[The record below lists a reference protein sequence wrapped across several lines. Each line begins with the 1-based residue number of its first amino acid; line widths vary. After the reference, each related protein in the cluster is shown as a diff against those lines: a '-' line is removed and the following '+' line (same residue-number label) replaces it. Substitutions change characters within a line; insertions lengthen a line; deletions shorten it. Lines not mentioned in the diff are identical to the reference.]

1 MALGKNLKLNKD
13 KLIGKTE
20 AETPAE
26 QPTSTTPP
34 VTEAA
39 PEEQPVS
46 ATIAEAV
53 RKSVEVAPES
63 EAMENGKEIAVKA
76 TGPKTRGVAK
86 ELVRADEN
94 GEKTLVVGA
103 NDQARKSN
111 TPRENILIQGSDYIN
126 EQLNR
131 VLYALDAFKKGDVS
145 VRLTKQNNDIF
156 SEIAEA
162 YNSMV
167 EMIGGV
173 GGEVSRISKVAGV
186 EGNLKAR
193 ASAENASGFWK
204 DMINNIN
211 GLVDSIAV
219 PVLEVGK
226 VLKNISRGNLDETFQ
241 IPVSGDF
248 KVMAETINRTIDNL
262 NLFAGEVTR
271 VALEVG
277 TEGKLGGQA
286 SVPNVAGI
294 WKELTDNV
302 NAMASNLTSQVRD
315 IAKVTTAVAQG
326 NLDQKVTVDLKGE
339 MLQMKENINQMVD
352 SLNIFG
358 DEVTRVAREVGT
370 EGKLGGQAKVPNV
383 GGVWK
388 DLTDNVN
395 TMASNLTS
403 QLRDIANVATAVAK
417 GDLTQKITVNV
428 KGELAE
434 LKDNLNQ
441 MVDSLNIF
449 ADEVTRVAREV
460 GTEGLLGG
468 QANVPKVAGIW
479 KELTDNV
486 NSMASNLTLQVRDI
500 ANVATAVARGD
511 LSQKITVNVNGEL
524 LQLKD
529 NLNQMVDSLNIFA
542 GEVTRVA
549 LEVGT
554 EGKLG
559 GQASV
564 PNVGGVWKDL
574 TDNVNYM
581 AGNLTSQVRDIA
593 NVATAVAR
601 GDLSQKITVNVNGE
615 LLQLKDNLNQ
625 MVDSLNIFAG
635 EVTRVAREVGTEGKL
650 GGQASVPNVGGVWK
664 DLTDNV
670 NYMASNLTL
679 QVRDI
684 ANVATAVALGDLS
697 QKITVNVK
705 GELAELKDNLNQMVD
720 SLNVF
725 AGEVTRVALE
735 VGTEGKLG
743 GQAEVKGVAGTWK
756 DLTDNVNAMAG
767 NLTVQL
773 RDVSKVAT
781 AIANGDLTQ
790 KITVDVRGEILQIK
804 DVINTMV
811 DQLSSFASEVT
822 RVAREVGTE
831 GKLGGQAEV
840 KGVAGTW
847 KDLTDNVNAM
857 AGNLTVQ
864 LRDVS
869 KVATAIAN
877 GDLTQK
883 ITVDVRGEILQ
894 IKDVINT
901 MVDQLSSFASE
912 VTRVALEVGTEGK
925 LGGQASVPNVAGTW
939 KALTDNVNYMAGNLT
954 SQVRDIANVAT
965 AVARGD
971 LSQKITVDVRG
982 EMLQLKENINQM
994 VDSLN
999 IFAGEVTR
1007 VAREVGTEGILGG
1020 QANVPNVGGVWK
1032 DLTENVNYMAGNL
1045 TSQVRDIANVA
1056 TAVARGDLSQKIT
1069 VDVKGELAELKNNLN
1084 QMVDSLNIFADEVT
1098 RVAREVGT
1106 EGKLGGQAS
1115 VPKVRGTWKELTD
1128 NVNSMASNLTLQ
1140 VRDIANV
1147 ATAVAKGDL
1156 TQKITVDVKG
1166 ELLELKNILNQMVD
1180 SLNIFA
1186 GEVTRVALEVG
1197 TEGKLGGQASVP
1209 NVAGTWKALTD
1220 NVNSMAS
1227 NLTSQVRDIANVA
1240 TAVAKGD
1247 LSQKMTVNV
1256 KGEILQLKDILNQM
1270 VDSLNIFA
1278 GEVTRVALEVG
1289 TEGKLGGQATVPNVG
1304 GVWKALTDNVNT
1316 MASNL
1321 TLQVRDIANVATAV
1335 AKGDLTQ
1342 KITVNVRGELAE
1354 LKDNLN
1360 QMVDSL
1366 NIFAGEV
1373 TRVALEVGTEGRL
1386 GGQAKVPNVAGVWKD
1401 LTDNVNV
1408 MASNLTTQV
1417 RGIVKVVT
1425 AVSKGDLTQK
1435 LTLQAKGELADLADT
1450 INSMV
1455 EDLNRLAGEVS
1466 RVARV
1471 AGVEGKLT
1479 ERATVHGVS
1488 GSWKELVDTLN
1499 DLLESIVT
1507 PVLEVSRVVR
1517 SISEGDLTQ
1526 KVEIHT
1532 AGDILAMSNAL
1543 NLAVENLNALLGEIN
1558 DSSLIVGSSSEEMAA
1573 KGLEMNRVTVDVA
1586 LAMQQMAEGAQNQ
1599 ALKTDQAFKLIEEI
1613 MKATKETANKADV
1626 VNRSAVMGEE
1636 TSQLGLKTV
1645 AEVVRNMEEISS
1657 SAALTAK
1664 TIEVL
1669 STRSQE
1675 ISKSLGVI
1683 TDIAAQTN
1691 LLALNAAIEAARAGE
1706 AGRGFAV
1713 VAEEIRK
1720 LAEGSR
1726 KSASEIATLVDD
1738 VKKDTSSAAAAI
1750 ATMEGRVLKGKNATF
1765 EASGAFK
1772 NIATSS
1778 GETLR
1783 SAQDILVST
1792 EVQKTSIGDV
1802 VKYVEEVV
1810 AIAEQ
1815 TASGTQQVAGT
1826 AKQLSASMQELTSS
1840 SQRLNDIADDLQVSI
1855 SAFKL
1860 VNGNLVFPNRN
1871 ARKLTAVPQNR
1882 RRAFTGDDFTEED
1895 QTKKATVKKNTK
1907 TRGQE

>member
-20 AETPAE
+20 PGNTPDPAPE
-26 QPTSTTPP
+26 AAKPTP
-34 VTEAA
+34 AA
-39 PEEQPVS
+39 PEMQANDAPEQPVK
-46 ATIAEAV
+46 TEASTEPTPGSKV
-53 RKSVEVAPES
+53 RPGGK
-63 EAMENGKEIAVKA
+63 AMEKGSGRV
-76 TGPKTRGVAK
+76 V
-86 ELVRADEN
+86 
-94 GEKTLVVGA
+94 KTLLSPD
-103 NDQARKSN
+103 NDNDNARKSN
-111 TPRENILIQGSDYIN
+111 TPRDSSRMQSSDYIN
-126 EQLNR
+126 DQLNR

-248 KVMAETINRTIDNL
+248 KIMAETINRTIDNL

-326 NLDQKVTVDLKGE
+326 NLDQKVTADLKGE
-339 MLQMKENINQMVD
+339 MLQLKENINQMVD

-428 KGELAE
+428 RGELAE

-449 ADEVTRVAREV
+449 ADEVTRVGREV
-460 GTEGLLGG
+460 GTEGILGG

-529 NLNQMVDSLNIFA
+529 SLNQMVDSLNIFA

-559 GQASV
+559 GQATV

-574 TDNVNYM
+574 TDNVNNM
-581 AGNLTSQVRDIA
+581 ASNLTLQVRDIA

-615 LLQLKDNLNQ
+615 LAELKDNLNQ

-650 GGQASVPNVGGVWK
+650 GGQANVPNVAGVWK

-670 NYMASNLTL
+670 NNMASNLTL

-720 SLNVF
+720 SLNIF

-743 GQAEVKGVAGTWK
+743 GQATVPNVAGTWK
-756 DLTDNVNAMAG
+756 ALTDNVNSMAS
-767 NLTVQL
+767 NLTLQV
-773 RDVSKVAT
+773 RDIANVAT
-781 AIANGDLTQ
+781 AVARGDLSQ
-790 KITVDVRGEILQIK
+790 KITVNVNGELAELK
-804 DVINTMV
+804 DNLNQMV
-811 DQLSSFASEVT
+811 DSLNIFAGEVT

-831 GKLGGQAEV
+831 GKLGGQA
-840 KGVAGTW
+840 
-847 KDLTDNVNAM
+847 N
-857 AGNLTVQ
+857 
-864 LRDVS
+864 
-869 KVATAIAN
+869 
-877 GDLTQK
+877 
-883 ITVDVRGEILQ
+883 
-894 IKDVINT
+894 
-901 MVDQLSSFASE
+901 
-912 VTRVALEVGTEGK
+912 
-925 LGGQASVPNVAGTW
+925 VPNVAGTW
-939 KALTDNVNYMAGNLT
+939 KALTDNVNSMASNLT

-971 LSQKITVDVRG
+971 LSQKITVDVKG
-982 EMLQLKENINQM
+982 ELLQLKDNLNQM

-1032 DLTENVNYMAGNL
+1032 DLTDNVNNMAGNL

-1197 TEGKLGGQASVP
+1197 TEGKLGGQATVP
-1209 NVAGTWKALTD
+1209 NVAGTWKTLTD

-1335 AKGDLTQ
+1335 AKGDLSQ

-1373 TRVALEVGTEGRL
+1373 TRVALEVGTEGKL
-1386 GGQAKVPNVAGVWKD
+1386 GGQASVPNVAGVWKD

-1532 AGDILAMSNAL
+1532 AGDILSMSNAL
-1543 NLAVENLNALLGEIN
+1543 NLAVDNLNALLGEIN

-1657 SAALTAK
+1657 SAALTSK

-1683 TDIAAQTN
+1683 TDIASQTN

-1726 KSASEIATLVDD
+1726 KSASEIATLVED

-1783 SAQDILVST
+1783 SAQDILEST

-1815 TASGTQQVAGT
+1815 TASGTQQVAST
-1826 AKQLSASMQELTSS
+1826 AKQLSASMQELTTS
-1840 SQRLNDIADDLQVSI
+1840 SQRLNDIADDLQVGI

-1860 VNGNLVFPNRN
+1860 INGNIVFPNSN
-1871 ARKLTAVPQNR
+1871 ARKLSPIRKKPVSLESADEVSN
-1882 RRAFTGDDFTEED
+1882 EE
-1895 QTKKATVKKNTK
+1895 QVKRTTPKKTKSK
-1907 TRGQE
+1907 GQE